1 MQEDAISEIETFL
14 PHEITNENLEEIFR
28 EIKMGEEASPLLLSQ
43 RYWSPKR
50 RPRPASRN
58 SSLLSKT
65 SEKVLE
71 GSTLTV
77 DSNRMSFLRV
87 NKSFSSASHLDPS
100 KVWKFNK
107 SASNIQYLDIES
119 QPETEDNKFIQLYEV
134 IRSDSKIILPE

>member
-28 EIKMGEEASPLLLSQ
+28 EIKISEEASPLLLSQ

-50 RPRPASRN
+50 KPRPASRN

-65 SEKVLE
+65 SEKVME
-71 GSTLTV
+71 SSNLTV
-77 DSNRMSFLRV
+77 DSNRLSFLRV

-107 SASNIQYLDIES
+107 SASNIQ
-119 QPETEDNKFIQLYEV
+119 
-134 IRSDSKIILPE
+134 